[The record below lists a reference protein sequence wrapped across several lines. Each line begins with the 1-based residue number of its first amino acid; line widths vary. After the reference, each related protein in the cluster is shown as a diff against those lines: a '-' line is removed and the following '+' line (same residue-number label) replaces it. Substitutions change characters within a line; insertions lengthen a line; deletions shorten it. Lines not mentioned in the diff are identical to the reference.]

1 MEENH
6 EGKFGE
12 EEGDWRSGLIREP
25 YGVGV
30 WKEIRKQWEFINMK
44 ISFKVGNESRVKF
57 WKDRWCGEQPLC
69 EIFLSLFTLSSSKEA
84 WVADF

>member
-1 MEENH
+1 
-6 EGKFGE
+6 
-12 EEGDWRSGLIREP
+12 
-25 YGVGV
+25 
-30 WKEIRKQWEFINMK
+30 MK

-84 WVADF
+84 WVAYF